1 MQKVAKMTQ
10 SCNQIQIIN
19 LFASS
24 LSLSNSGTT
33 YGIALVPFLLRA
45 LLAECRMHSL
55 HNVIPFS
62 LAIQMKKARLVKP
75 NRILACHIYT
85 PGVAGET
92 GVGWPVGA
100 TAALAVSSPAAN
112 QNKPGGTWLNHVLPL

>member
-1 MQKVAKMTQ
+1 MQSV
-10 SCNQIQIIN
+10 
-19 LFASS
+19 
-24 LSLSNSGTT
+24 
-33 YGIALVPFLLRA
+33 
-45 LLAECRMHSL
+45 SL

-62 LAIQMKKARLVKP
+62 LAIEMKKAWLVKP